1 MTKAGLFYLP
11 LAVFCLLG
19 CATQTNA
26 TGPDTISIQIGVT
39 ESNPAGKSHGL
50 AQEHCAKRGKNAML
64 SSVRD
69 QVIFE
74 YVCR

>member
-1 MTKAGLFYLP
+1 MPGSGLFYLP
-11 LAVFCLLG
+11 LSFCCLLG
-19 CATQTNA
+19 CATQTNS

-39 ESNPAGKSHGL
+39 ETNPAGKSLGL
-50 AQEHCAKRGKNAML
+50 AQEHCAKRGRNAVL
-64 SSVRD
+64 SSARD